1 MIVDVWTKVD
11 RYFEDHFVQ
20 NDPILSE
27 VLKNS
32 EENGLPS
39 HNVSPCQGML
49 LHLLARIRS
58 AERILEIGTLGGY
71 STIWLARAL
80 NDRGV
85 VVTIEANEKHAS
97 VASKNFEVAGLQ
109 EKIVLLSKEAK
120 LALQE
125 LIDKN
130 TDPFDL
136 IFIDSDKRNN
146 PTYLNLSLKLSKV
159 GTIIIGDNVVREGEV
174 ANGQSRDSQ
183 VIGVRQFCDALAKN
197 IALTSTGI
205 QTVGCKEYDGFT
217 ITIVEQRLSN
227 YTDSHVSNHV
237 MASLRQE
244 KY

>member
-1 MIVDVWTKVD
+1 MMDVWTKVD

-39 HNVSPCQGML
+39 HNVSPCQGMFL
-49 LHLLARIRS
+49 YLLARIRS

-80 NDRGV
+80 NDKGV
-85 VVTIEANEKHAS
+85 VVTIEANEKHVS

-109 EKIVLLSKEAK
+109 EKIVLLNREAK

-125 LIDKN
+125 LIDKS

-136 IFIDSDKRNN
+136 IFIDADKRNN
-146 PTYLNLSLKLSKV
+146 PTYLDLSLKLSKV
-159 GTIIIGDNVVREGEV
+159 GTIIIGDNVVRGGEV
-174 ANGQSRDSQ
+174 ANEQSRDSK

-205 QTVGCKEYDGFT
+205 QTVGCKGYDGFT
-217 ITIVEQRLSN
+217 ITIVEQLQ
-227 YTDSHVSNHV
+227 V
-237 MASLRQE
+237 
-244 KY
+244 